1 MFSIKIFA
9 PVIPI
14 AGFFYLGS
22 PKIAPLILGKGAPGY
37 LFDLGSALAAT
48 LPLGKIPLAFGMT
61 LVGVITG
68 LDGSGFSGLPLAG
81 SLAAALGTPI
91 GLDVSV
97 LAALAQVGAI
107 FSGGGC
113 LTAWAFGV
121 VADAGVAGVKP
132 VDLVRRNFIPVM
144 TGMLAAIIVG
154 ITMM

>member
-1 MFSIKIFA
+1 LFSIKIFA

-22 PKIAPLILGKGAPGY
+22 PKIAPLTLGQGAPGY

-68 LDGSGFSGLPLAG
+68 LDGSGFSGLPLTG
-81 SLAAALGTPI
+81 SLAAALGNPI

-113 LTAWAFGV
+113 LTAWAFWRC
-121 VADAGVAGVKP
+121 
-132 VDLVRRNFIPVM
+132 RRCRRCRS
-144 TGMLAAIIVG
+144 
-154 ITMM
+154 